1 MVGGGLMTRI
11 TILIPY
17 CAVIKHSVIEVIGIA
32 MASSATAGIMV
43 GGWLMTRITILIP
56 YCAVIKHSVIEVIG
70 IAMASSA

>member
-1 MVGGGLMTRI
+1 MVGGGLVARI

-17 CAVIKHSVIEVIGIA
+17 RIVIEVCIVEIGSIG

-56 YCAVIKHSVIEVIG
+56 YCAVIEVG
-70 IAMASSA
+70 VTEV